1 MFNIKEW
8 LIGQIFSS
16 KKFWYAVIGILTS
29 IFSEKLDLDPAQV
42 EGILISIGALILGQG
57 FADFDKERRNE
68 K

>member
-57 FADFDKERRNE
+57 FADFGKERRNE

>member
-29 IFSEKLDLDPAQV
+29 IFSEKLDLDPTQV

-57 FADFDKERRNE
+57 FADFGKERRNE